1 MVGVVGIIIKIN
13 SFFFQKPP
21 GYKTVSAIEIDRAFF
36 YAPRPL
42 IDRAPGND
50 VTSLT
55 TYTTHTRVGDTRKK
69 YIYIV
74 RTRGKAIIGMAL
86 RAIKSSRTGT
96 GTFKINKTR
105 TTLTHTYFC
114 SGTSA

>member
-1 MVGVVGIIIKIN
+1 MKILGIVSIIKN
-13 SFFFQKPP
+13 W
-21 GYKTVSAIEIDRAFF
+21 VSPTTTFCWSVELDRAFF

-55 TYTTHTRVGDTRKK
+55 TYTTHTRVGDTRIYIIYNI

-74 RTRGKAIIGMAL
+74 RTRGKAIIGMAI
-86 RAIKSSRTGT
+86 IKKLQYKRCVDAS
-96 GTFKINKTR
+96 I
-105 TTLTHTYFC
+105 
-114 SGTSA
+114 